1 MKRIIIIFLHCAFKN
16 YIFATLQYLKLAF
29 DGITC
34 TLQTIIINHKNKLL
48 MKFCPNCGAE
58 LKAEAKFCAACG
70 TPIAT
75 TPPPPVQAAPP
86 PPQPAYQQ
94 QEPVYEQ
101 AREAS
106 SAFKDAVTG
115 KTNLV
120 QRVVNIITKP
130 KQEWEV
136 IANEQPDTMKLIG
149 GYALILALIPAL
161 SAFIKYGII
170 GFSFMGYTSRSIA
183 SGIQTGLIQ
192 LLSAVIG
199 VYLLAWVIDLLAP
212 SFDSQKNF
220 GRSLQLAV
228 YASTP
233 QWVAGILLLLST
245 TMSML
250 IMLISLYAI
259 YLLAV
264 GMPVL
269 KGTPKDKVVGYV
281 ALTIIAMI
289 AIAVVMT
296 LVIGGILGLFFVGS
310 AAGFR
315 F

>member
-1 MKRIIIIFLHCAFKN
+1 
-16 YIFATLQYLKLAF
+16 
-29 DGITC
+29 
-34 TLQTIIINHKNKLL
+34 
-48 MKFCPNCGAE
+48 MKFCPNCGVE
-58 LKAEAKFCAACG
+58 LKPEAKFCAACG
-70 TPIAT
+70 TPIAVN
-75 TPPPPVQAAPP
+75 PPPPMQAAPP

-130 KQEWEV
+130 KQEWEI
-136 IANEQPDTMKLIG
+136 IATEQPDTIKLIG

-289 AIAVVMT
+289 AIGVVMA

-310 AAGFR
+310 YGGFG

>member
-1 MKRIIIIFLHCAFKN
+1 
-16 YIFATLQYLKLAF
+16 
-29 DGITC
+29 
-34 TLQTIIINHKNKLL
+34 

-58 LKAEAKFCAACG
+58 LKPEAKFCAACG
-70 TPIAT
+70 TPIAVAT
-75 TPPPPVQAAPP
+75 PPPVQPAPP
-86 PPQPAYQQ
+86 PQTTYQQQ
-94 QEPVYEQ
+94 QEPVYEH

-106 SAFKDAVTG
+106 SAFKEAISG

-120 QRVVNIITKP
+120 QRVINIITKP

-136 IANEQPDTMKLIG
+136 IATEQPNAMKLIG

-170 GFSFMGYTSRSIA
+170 GMSFMGYTTRSIA

-212 SFDSQKNF
+212 SFESQKNF

-250 IMLISLYAI
+250 IMLIGLYAI

-264 GMPVL
+264 GMPII

-281 ALTIIAMI
+281 ALTIVAMI
-289 AIAVVMT
+289 
-296 LVIGGILGLFFVGS
+296 VIGLVVALILGAILGLFFVGS
-310 AAGFR
+310 YGGFK

>member
-1 MKRIIIIFLHCAFKN
+1 
-16 YIFATLQYLKLAF
+16 
-29 DGITC
+29 
-34 TLQTIIINHKNKLL
+34 

-58 LKAEAKFCAACG
+58 LKPEAKFCAACG
-70 TPIAT
+70 TPIA
-75 TPPPPVQAAPP
+75 ASAPP
-86 PPQPAYQQ
+86 PAEPTPQPVYQQ

-101 AREAS
+101 AREATD
-106 SAFKDAVTG
+106 AFTAAITG

-120 QRVVNIITKP
+120 QRVINIITKP
-130 KQEWEV
+130 KQEWLV
-136 IANEQPDTMKLIG
+136 VAQEQPNAMKLIG

-161 SAFIKYGII
+161 SSFIKYGII
-170 GFSFMGYTSRSIA
+170 GFSFMGYTSRSVS
-183 SGIQTGLIQ
+183 SGIQTGLVS

-228 YASTP
+228 YSSTP
-233 QWVAGILLLLST
+233 QWVAGILILFST
-245 TMSML
+245 TLSML
-250 IMLISLYAI
+250 IMVIGLYAI

-269 KGTPKDKVVGYV
+269 KNTPKEKVVGYV
-281 ALTIIAMI
+281 ALTIVAMI
-289 AIAVVMT
+289 VIAVVMSLILT
-296 LVIGGILGLFFVGS
+296 AFLGLFFVGRVG
-310 AAGFR
+310 GFG

>member
-1 MKRIIIIFLHCAFKN
+1 
-16 YIFATLQYLKLAF
+16 
-29 DGITC
+29 
-34 TLQTIIINHKNKLL
+34 

-70 TPIAT
+70 TPIAVN
-75 TPPPPVQAAPP
+75 PPPPMQAAPP

-115 KTNLV
+115 KTNLI

-136 IANEQPDTMKLIG
+136 IATEQPNTMKLIG

-289 AIAVVMT
+289 AIGVVMA

-310 AAGFR
+310 YRGFG

>member
-1 MKRIIIIFLHCAFKN
+1 
-16 YIFATLQYLKLAF
+16 
-29 DGITC
+29 
-34 TLQTIIINHKNKLL
+34 

-58 LKAEAKFCAACG
+58 LKPEAKFCAACG
-70 TPIAT
+70 TPIVAT
-75 TPPPPVQAAPP
+75 TPPPVEPT
-86 PPQPAYQQ
+86 PQPQPNYQK

-101 AREAS
+101 AKEATA
-106 SAFKDAVTG
+106 AFKETITG
-115 KTNLV
+115 NTNII
-120 QRVVNIITKP
+120 QRVIHIITKP
-130 KQEWEV
+130 KDEWQV
-136 IANEQPDTMKLIG
+136 IATEQPNAMKLIG
-149 GYALILALIPAL
+149 GYALILALIPAV

-170 GFSFMGYTSRSIA
+170 GMSFMGYTSRSIG

-228 YASTP
+228 YSSTP
-233 QWVAGILLLLST
+233 QWVAGILLLFST

-250 IMLISLYAI
+250 IMVIGLYAI

-281 ALTIIAMI
+281 ALTIVAMI
-289 AIAVVMT
+289 
-296 LVIGGILGLFFVGS
+296 VIGLLLALILGAILGLFFAGS
-310 AAGFR
+310 MSGFK

>member
-1 MKRIIIIFLHCAFKN
+1 
-16 YIFATLQYLKLAF
+16 
-29 DGITC
+29 
-34 TLQTIIINHKNKLL
+34 

-58 LKAEAKFCAACG
+58 LKPEAKFCAACG
-70 TPIAT
+70 TPIVSAT
-75 TPPPPVQAAPP
+75 TPPPVEPA
-86 PPQPAYQQ
+86 PQPQPFYQQ

-101 AREAS
+101 AREATG
-106 SAFKDAVTG
+106 AFKEAITG

-120 QRVVNIITKP
+120 QRVINIITKP
-130 KQEWEV
+130 KQEWNL
-136 IANEQPDTMKLIG
+136 IAQEEPNAMRLIG

-170 GFSFMGYTSRSIA
+170 GMSFMGYTSRSIG

-212 SFDSQKNF
+212 SFESQKNF

-233 QWVAGILLLLST
+233 QWIAGILLLLST

-250 IMLISLYAI
+250 IMVIGLYAI

-281 ALTIIAMI
+281 ALTIVAMI
-289 AIAVVMT
+289 VIALVLALILGAI
-296 LVIGGILGLFFVGS
+296 IGLFFAGRVGS
-310 AAGFR
+310 MGF
-315 F
+315 

>member
-1 MKRIIIIFLHCAFKN
+1 
-16 YIFATLQYLKLAF
+16 
-29 DGITC
+29 
-34 TLQTIIINHKNKLL
+34 

-58 LKAEAKFCAACG
+58 LKPEAKFCAACG
-70 TPIAT
+70 TPIVATT
-75 TPPPPVQAAPP
+75 TPPVEPAPLPKPP
-86 PPQPAYQQ
+86 YQQ

-101 AREAS
+101 AKEATA
-106 SAFKDAVTG
+106 AFKEAITG
-115 KTNLV
+115 KTNIV
-120 QRVVNIITKP
+120 QRVINIITKP
-130 KQEWEV
+130 KDEWQV
-136 IANEQPDTMKLIG
+136 IATEQPNAIKLIG

-170 GFSFMGYTSRSIA
+170 GMSFMGYTSRSIG

-212 SFDSQKNF
+212 SFESQKNF

-228 YASTP
+228 YSSTP
-233 QWVAGILLLLST
+233 QWIAGILLLFST

-250 IMLISLYAI
+250 IMVIGLYAI

-281 ALTIIAMI
+281 ALTIVAMI
-289 AIAVVMT
+289 
-296 LVIGGILGLFFVGS
+296 VIGLLLALILGAILGLFFAGS
-310 AAGFR
+310 MSGFK

>member
-1 MKRIIIIFLHCAFKN
+1 
-16 YIFATLQYLKLAF
+16 
-29 DGITC
+29 
-34 TLQTIIINHKNKLL
+34 

-58 LKAEAKFCAACG
+58 LKPEAKFCAACG
-70 TPIAT
+70 TPIVATT
-75 TPPPPVQAAPP
+75 TPPVEPT
-86 PPQPAYQQ
+86 PQPQPNYQQ

-101 AREAS
+101 AKEATA
-106 SAFKDAVTG
+106 AFKETITG
-115 KTNLV
+115 KTNII
-120 QRVVNIITKP
+120 QRVINIITKP
-130 KQEWEV
+130 KDEWQV
-136 IANEQPDTMKLIG
+136 IATEQPNAMKLIG
-149 GYALILALIPAL
+149 GYALILALIPAV

-170 GFSFMGYTSRSIA
+170 GMSFMGYTSRSIG
-183 SGIQTGLIQ
+183 SGIHFGLIQ

-228 YASTP
+228 YSSTP
-233 QWVAGILLLLST
+233 QWVAGILLLFST

-250 IMLISLYAI
+250 IMVIGLYAI

-281 ALTIIAMI
+281 ALTIVAMI
-289 AIAVVMT
+289 
-296 LVIGGILGLFFVGS
+296 VIGLLLALILGAILGLFFAGS
-310 AAGFR
+310 MSGFK

>member
-1 MKRIIIIFLHCAFKN
+1 
-16 YIFATLQYLKLAF
+16 
-29 DGITC
+29 
-34 TLQTIIINHKNKLL
+34 

-58 LKAEAKFCAACG
+58 LKPEAKFCAACG
-70 TPIAT
+70 TPIAVAS
-75 TPPPPVQAAPP
+75 PPPSQAAPP
-86 PPQPAYQQ
+86 PPPPVYQ
-94 QEPVYEQ
+94 QEPVYEH

-106 SAFKDAVTG
+106 SAFKEAISG
-115 KTNLV
+115 KTNIV
-120 QRVVNIITKP
+120 QRVINIITKP

-136 IANEQPDTMKLIG
+136 IATEQPNTMKLIG

-170 GFSFMGYTSRSIA
+170 GMSFMGYTSRSIA
-183 SGIQTGLIQ
+183 TGIQTGLIQ

-289 AIAVVMT
+289 AIAVVMA

-310 AAGFR
+310 ARGFG

>member
-1 MKRIIIIFLHCAFKN
+1 
-16 YIFATLQYLKLAF
+16 
-29 DGITC
+29 
-34 TLQTIIINHKNKLL
+34 

-58 LKAEAKFCAACG
+58 LKPEAKFCAACG
-70 TPIAT
+70 TPIA
-75 TPPPPVQAAPP
+75 VAPP
-86 PPQPAYQQ
+86 PTAEPAPQPSYQQ
-94 QEPVYEQ
+94 QEPVYQQ
-101 AREAS
+101 AKEATN
-106 SAFKDAVTG
+106 AFKEAITG
-115 KTNLV
+115 NTNII
-120 QRVVNIITKP
+120 QRVIRIITKP

-136 IANEQPDTMKLIG
+136 IATEQPNAMKLIG

-170 GFSFMGYTSRSIA
+170 GMSFMGYTSRSIS
-183 SGIQTGLIQ
+183 SGIQTGLVQ

-233 QWVAGILLLLST
+233 QWVAGILLLFSTSLSI
-245 TMSML
+245 L
-250 IMLISLYAI
+250 IMLIGLYAI

-264 GMPVL
+264 GLPVL
-269 KGTPKDKVVGYV
+269 KNTPKDKVVGYV
-281 ALTIIAMI
+281 ALTIVAMI
-289 AIAVVMT
+289 VIA
-296 LVIGGILGLFFVGS
+296 LVLALILGAILGIFFVGS
-310 AAGFR
+310 SGYR

>member
-1 MKRIIIIFLHCAFKN
+1 
-16 YIFATLQYLKLAF
+16 
-29 DGITC
+29 
-34 TLQTIIINHKNKLL
+34 

-58 LKAEAKFCAACG
+58 LKPEAKFCAACG
-70 TPIAT
+70 TPIVATT
-75 TPPPPVQAAPP
+75 TPPVEPT
-86 PPQPAYQQ
+86 PQPQPNYQQ

-101 AREAS
+101 AKEATA
-106 SAFKDAVTG
+106 AFKETITG
-115 KTNLV
+115 NTNII
-120 QRVVNIITKP
+120 QRVIHIITKP
-130 KQEWEV
+130 KDEWQV
-136 IANEQPDTMKLIG
+136 IATEPPNAMKLIG
-149 GYALILALIPAL
+149 GYALILALIPAV

-170 GFSFMGYTSRSIA
+170 GMSFMGYTSRSIG

-228 YASTP
+228 YSSTP
-233 QWVAGILLLLST
+233 QWVAGILLLFST
-245 TMSML
+245 TLSML
-250 IMLISLYAI
+250 IMVIGLYAI

-281 ALTIIAMI
+281 ALTIVAMI
-289 AIAVVMT
+289 
-296 LVIGGILGLFFVGS
+296 VIGLLLALILGAIFGLFFAGS
-310 AAGFR
+310 MSGFK